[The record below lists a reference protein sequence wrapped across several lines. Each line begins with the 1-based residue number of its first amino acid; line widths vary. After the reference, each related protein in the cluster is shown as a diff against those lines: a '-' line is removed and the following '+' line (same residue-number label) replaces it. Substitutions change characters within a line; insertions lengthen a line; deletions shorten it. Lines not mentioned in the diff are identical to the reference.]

1 MEKILTLGEIM
12 LRLTPPDYARIDQ
25 TRTFMANYGGAEANV
40 AVSLA
45 YFGHHCFFISKLPPT
60 ELGDSAIKHLRS
72 HNVNTDYVAR
82 ASSLMGIYFYESG
95 FGGRP
100 SKVIYNRKHSA
111 FTRIDVSEFDFDK
124 MFQDATWFH
133 VSGITLSLGIR
144 VRKVTYECLKYC
156 RKYHVPVS
164 FDFNYR
170 SRLWDEETAR
180 EAYKE
185 TLPYVDYLFASY
197 WDANTMMEIRPEKE
211 DAPLEERRREVM
223 RNLMKKYNIRAVFS
237 TDRTV
242 YSATE
247 NSLRASVITEN
258 SEYHSQDLRFQ
269 ILDRIGAGDAFA
281 SGVIHSLL
289 KNKEDLPH
297 AVDFGLVT
305 SVLKH
310 TIAGDSSR
318 LKEEDVYD
326 YLASS
331 GSKGVI
337 R

>member
-1 MEKILTLGEIM
+1 MEKILTMGEIM
-12 LRLTPPDYARIDQ
+12 LRLTPPDYACIDQ
-25 TRTFMANYGGAEANV
+25 TRSFMANYGGAEANV

-45 YFGHHCFFISKLPPT
+45 YLGHRCYFISKLPPT
-60 ELGDSAIKHLRS
+60 EVGDSAIKHLRS
-72 HNVNTDYVAR
+72 HNVNTSYVAR
-82 ASSLMGIYFYESG
+82 GSSLMGIYFYESG

-111 FTRIDVSEFDFDK
+111 FTRIDCSEFDFDE
-124 MFQDATWFH
+124 MFKDATWFH
-133 VSGITLSLGIR
+133 VSGITLSLGAR
-144 VRKVTYECLKYC
+144 VRKVTMECLKYC
-156 RKYHVPVS
+156 RKYKVPVS

-180 EAYKE
+180 QAYFE

-197 WDANTMMEIRPEKE
+197 WDANHMMQISPSDEN
-211 DAPLEERRREVM
+211 APMEVKKKEVM
-223 RNLMKKYNIRAVFS
+223 HKLLDKYDIKAVFS

-242 YSATE
+242 FSATE
-247 NSLRASVITEN
+247 NALAASVITKEHD
-258 SEYHSQDLRFQ
+258 YHSQAFRFQ

-281 SGVIHSLL
+281 SGVIHCLI
-289 KNKEDLPH
+289 KNPDDLIH

-310 TIAGDSSR
+310 TISGDSSR
-318 LKEEDVYD
+318 LKEEDVYN
-326 YLASS
+326 YLASN